1 MNSLYHRL
9 AIDGI
14 RRHKKLYIPFLG
26 TTVFFIVLINLCLSI
41 KQDPLIKQFFGATTI
56 ESLMKLGSI
65 ILSIFALITILTNY
79 NFIQKNKSEES
90 GLYLM
95 LGMEKRHLTKI
106 YLHEL
111 LNLYLK
117 SVIIGTIISAVIYK
131 LVLAGLFRLMES
143 DVNVLEN
150 GILPVFAPLLLT
162 ALIMLGIF
170 IVLLVKQSIKS
181 KNFTPLSFMQ
191 EGKAGQKAPRFPILL
206 GIFGIIC
213 IGAGY
218 YISLTTQNPMQAFRL
233 FFFAVILVIIGTYAA
248 FSVIVSGI
256 LKLLQKNK
264 NFYYKK
270 SNFTAVSGLIY
281 RVKNSANTLA
291 SIAILSTMV
300 IIVLTSGFSLY
311 FSISEVQEQM
321 FATDYKLSFPN
332 TNDIDLFR
340 DEVDK
345 VLKENNKTGHIWTY
359 ESAVL
364 PVDRDGTSIK
374 KKITDDQSQDGSQ
387 IDVVYCVLDHD
398 SAYDFKDNDVIFLQS
413 NDKRQIEKIEGMD
426 LKIKTELAEKYPT
439 PISIADLSINDKDQL
454 IFKDAKIFEKVVRS
468 FTPDWYGGGYE
479 TVNNVNFDVDGNY
492 DPYLRD
498 KIWDELK
505 DNMDNDWFSLQDSQ
519 VERND
524 LLAVYAGIFFVGII
538 LGLGFLVSTVLAIY
552 YKQLS
557 EGMEDKARFKTMRQL
572 GMTDREA
579 KKSISKQ
586 MGLVFFLPLIFA
598 FSHSLFA
605 IPIITKFLQIL
616 SLNNLKLYLMCLI
629 WVFVA
634 YIVFYLVTFKLTEK
648 TYNSIVLEDDNI

>member
-14 RRHKKLYIPFLG
+14 KRHKRLYIPFVG
-26 TTVFFIVLINLCLSI
+26 TTVFFIVLINICLSI
-41 KQDPLIKQFFGATTI
+41 SADPLIKSFFGQTTI
-56 ESLMKLGSI
+56 RTLMNLGSI
-65 ILSIFALITILTNY
+65 ILFIFALLTILTNY
-79 NFIQKNKSEES
+79 NFIQKNKAEES
-90 GLYLM
+90 ALYLT

-106 YLHEL
+106 YIHEL
-111 LNLYLK
+111 INLYIK
-117 SVIIGTIISAVIYK
+117 SVVIGTVVSAIIYK
-131 LVLAGLFRLMES
+131 LVLASFMQMMDIE
-143 DVNVLEN
+143 VNVLET
-150 GILPVFAPLLLT
+150 GILPTIQPLLLT
-162 ALIMLGIF
+162 ALIFFLIF
-170 IVLLVKQSIKS
+170 ALLLARQIFKS
-181 KNFTPLSFMQ
+181 MNFTPLSFMH
-191 EGKAGQKAPRFPILL
+191 EAKAGQKAPKHPITL
-206 GIFGIIC
+206 GVFGILC

-218 YISLTTQNPMQAFRL
+218 YISLTTKNPMDAFK
-233 FFFAVILVIIGTYAA
+233 FFFLAVILVIVGTYAA
-248 FSVIVSGI
+248 FSVIVSGV
-256 LKLLQKNK
+256 LKLLQQNK
-264 NFYYKK
+264 KFYYKK

-281 RVKNSANTLA
+281 RVRNSAKTLA

-311 FSISEVQEQM
+311 FATSEVQEQM

-332 TNDIDLFR
+332 TNDIDMFR

-364 PVDRDGTSIK
+364 PVDRDGTNIK
-374 KKITDDQSQDGSQ
+374 KKITDDQSLDGSQ
-387 IDVVYCVLDHD
+387 IDVVYVVLDHD

-426 LKIKTELAEKYPT
+426 LKIKKELAENYPT

-492 DPYLRD
+492 DPYLRE

-557 EGMEDKARFKTMRQL
+557 EGMEDKERFKTMRQL

-579 KKSISKQ
+579 KKSISRQ
-586 MGLVFFLPLIFA
+586 MGLVFFLPLAFA
-598 FSHSLFA
+598 FMHSLFA
-605 IPIITKFLQIL
+605 IPIITKFLQML
-616 SLNNLKLYLMCLI
+616 SLNNIRLYMMCLI
-629 WVFVA
+629 SVFAA
-634 YIVFYLVTFKLTEK
+634 YIIFYLLTFKLTEK
-648 TYNSIVLEDDNI
+648 TYNEIVLE

>member
-1 MNSLYHRL
+1 MSSLYHRL
-9 AIDGI
+9 ALDGI
-14 RRHKKLYIPFLG
+14 KRHKKLYIPFVG
-26 TTVFFIVLINLCLSI
+26 TTVFFIVLINICLSI
-41 KQDPLIKQFFGATTI
+41 SADPLTKNFFGQTTI
-56 ESLMKLGSI
+56 RTLMNLGSI
-65 ILSIFALITILTNY
+65 ILLIFALLTILTNY
-79 NFIQKNKSEES
+79 NFIQKNKAEES
-90 GLYLM
+90 ALYLT
-95 LGMEKRHLTKI
+95 LGMEKKHLVKI
-106 YLHEL
+106 YIYEL
-111 LNLYLK
+111 INLYIK
-117 SVIIGTIISAVIYK
+117 SIFIGTIISALIYK
-131 LVLAGLFRLMES
+131 LVFAGFLQMLDIDM
-143 DVNVLEN
+143 NVLET
-150 GILPVFAPLLLT
+150 GIFPTIQPLLLT
-162 ALIMLGIF
+162 ALIFFIIF
-170 IVLLVKQSIKS
+170 ALLLARQIFKS
-181 KNFTPLSFMQ
+181 RNFSPMSFRYQ
-191 EGKAGQKAPRFPILL
+191 AKAGQKTPRYPIAT
-206 GIFGIIC
+206 GIFGILC
-213 IGAGY
+213 IGTGY
-218 YISLTTQNPMQAFRL
+218 FISLTTQNPMDAFKL
-233 FFFAVILVIIGTYAA
+233 FFLAVMLVIVGTYAA
-248 FSVIVSGI
+248 FSVIVSGV
-256 LKLLQKNK
+256 LKLLQQKK

-281 RVKNSANTLA
+281 RVKNSAKTLA

-340 DEVDK
+340 DEVDRI
-345 VLKENNKTGHIWTY
+345 LKENNKTGHIWTY

-374 KKITDDQSQDGSQ
+374 KKITDDQSLDGSQ
-387 IDVVYCVLDHD
+387 IDVVYFVLDHD
-398 SAYDFKDNDVIFLQS
+398 STYDFKDNDLIFLQS

-426 LKIKTELAEKYPT
+426 LKIKKELAENYPT
-439 PISIADLSINDKDQL
+439 PISIADISINDKDQL
-454 IFKDAKIFEKVVRS
+454 IFKDAQIFEKVVRN
-468 FTPDWYGGGYE
+468 FTPEWYGGGYE

-498 KIWDELK
+498 KLWDELK

-557 EGMEDKARFKTMRQL
+557 EGIEDKARFKTMRQL

-598 FSHSLFA
+598 FAHSLFA
-605 IPIITKFLQIL
+605 IPIITKFLQML
-616 SLNNLKLYLMCLI
+616 SLNNQKLYLTCLI
-629 WVFVA
+629 CVFTA
-634 YIVFYLVTFKLTEK
+634 YILFYLVTFKLTEK
-648 TYNSIVLEDDNI
+648 TYNNIVLN

>member
-1 MNSLYHRL
+1 MKSLYHRL

-14 RRHKKLYIPFLG
+14 RRHKRLYLPFVG

-41 KQDPLIKQFFGATTI
+41 MQDPLIKQFFGATTI
-56 ESLMKLGSI
+56 GSLMKLGSI

-106 YLHEL
+106 YFHEL

-131 LVLAGLFRLMES
+131 LVLAGLFKLMES

-150 GILPVFAPLLLT
+150 GILADFAPLLLT

-191 EGKAGQKAPRFPILL
+191 EGRAGQKAPRFPILL

-218 YISLTTQNPMQAFRL
+218 YISLTTQNPIQAFKL
-233 FFFAVILVIIGTYAA
+233 FFLAVILVIIGTYAA

-291 SIAILSTMV
+291 SVAILSTMV
-300 IIVLTSGFSLY
+300 IVVLTSGFSLY
-311 FSISEVQEQM
+311 FATSEIQESVYR
-321 FATDYKLSFPN
+321 TDYKLSFPA
-332 TNDIDLFR
+332 DKEIDYYKN
-340 DEVDK
+340 K
-345 VLKENNKTGHIWTY
+345 VEEILTENNKKGKIWTY
-359 ESAVL
+359 KSTLL
-364 PVDRDGTSIK
+364 PVDRAGSTIR
-374 KKITDDQSQDGSQ
+374 KKITDDQSLDGSE
-387 IDVVYCVLDHD
+387 IDMVYFVLDED
-398 SAYDFKDNDVIFLQS
+398 STYDFAGDDAVFIQTNE
-413 NDKRQIEKIEGMD
+413 NRQIEKIDGLDIRVKKE
-426 LKIKTELAEKYPT
+426 LKENYPS
-439 PISIADLSINDKDQL
+439 PISITDISLNDTDQL
-454 IFKDAKIFEKVVRS
+454 IFKDPKV
-468 FTPDWYGGGYE
+468 FDQAIKAFATEWFGDGP
-479 TVNNVNFDVDGNY
+479 VNNVNFDVDGDY

-498 KIWDELK
+498 KMWDELK
-505 DNMDNDWFSLQDSQ
+505 NNFDDDWFSFYDSQ
-519 VERND
+519 AEKHD
-524 LLAVYAGIFFVGII
+524 LLAIYAGIFVVGII

-557 EGMEDKARFKTMRQL
+557 EGMEDKSRFKTMRQL

-586 MGLVFFLPLIFA
+586 MGLVFFLPLAFA
-598 FSHSLFA
+598 FMHSLFA
-605 IPIITKFLQIL
+605 IPIITKFLQML
-616 SLNNLKLYLMCLI
+616 SLNNVKLYILCLVS
-629 WVFVA
+629 VFVA
-634 YIVFYLVTFKLTEK
+634 YIIFYLITFKVTEK
-648 TYNSIVLEDDNI
+648 TYNDIVLE

>member
-1 MNSLYHRL
+1 MKSLYHRL

-14 RRHKKLYIPFLG
+14 RRHKRLYLPFIG

-41 KQDPLIKQFFGATTI
+41 MQDPLIKQFFGATTI
-56 ESLMKLGSI
+56 GSLMKLGSI

-106 YLHEL
+106 YFHEL

-131 LVLAGLFRLMES
+131 LVLAGLFKLMES

-150 GILPVFAPLLLT
+150 GILADFAPLLLT

-218 YISLTTQNPMQAFRL
+218 YISLTTQNPIQAFKL
-233 FFFAVILVIIGTYAA
+233 FFLAVILVIIGTYAA

-300 IIVLTSGFSLY
+300 IVVLTSGFSLY
-311 FSISEVQEQM
+311 FATSEIQESVYR
-321 FATDYKLSFPN
+321 TDYKLSFPA
-332 TNDIDLFR
+332 DKEIDYYKN
-340 DEVDK
+340 K
-345 VLKENNKTGHIWTY
+345 VEEILTENNKKGKIWTY
-359 ESAVL
+359 KSTLL
-364 PVDRDGTSIK
+364 PVDRAGSTIR
-374 KKITDDQSQDGSQ
+374 KKITDDQSLDGSE
-387 IDVVYCVLDHD
+387 IDMVYFVLDED
-398 SAYDFKDNDVIFLQS
+398 STYDFAGDDAVFIQTNE
-413 NDKRQIEKIEGMD
+413 NRQIEKIDGLDIRVKKE
-426 LKIKTELAEKYPT
+426 LKENYPT
-439 PISIADLSINDKDQL
+439 PISITDISLNDTDQL
-454 IFKDAKIFEKVVRS
+454 IFKDPKV
-468 FTPDWYGGGYE
+468 FDQAIKAFATEWFGDGP
-479 TVNNVNFDVDGNY
+479 VNNVNFDVDGDY

-498 KIWDELK
+498 KMWDELK
-505 DNMDNDWFSLQDSQ
+505 NNFDDDWFSFYDSQ
-519 VERND
+519 AEKHD
-524 LLAVYAGIFFVGII
+524 LLAIYAGIFVVGII

-557 EGMEDKARFKTMRQL
+557 EGMEDKSRFKTMRQL

-586 MGLVFFLPLIFA
+586 MGLVFFLPLAFA
-598 FSHSLFA
+598 FMHSLFA
-605 IPIITKFLQIL
+605 IPIITKFLQML
-616 SLNNLKLYLMCLI
+616 SLNNVKLYILCLVS
-629 WVFVA
+629 VFVA
-634 YIVFYLVTFKLTEK
+634 YIIFYLLTFKITEK
-648 TYNSIVLEDDNI
+648 TYNEIVLE

>member
-1 MNSLYHRL
+1 MKSLYHRL

-14 RRHKKLYIPFLG
+14 RRHKRLYLPFIG

-41 KQDPLIKQFFGATTI
+41 MQDPLIKQFFGATTI
-56 ESLMKLGSI
+56 GSLMKLGSI

-106 YLHEL
+106 YFHEL

-131 LVLAGLFRLMES
+131 LVLAGLFKLMES

-150 GILPVFAPLLLT
+150 GILADFAPLLLT

-191 EGKAGQKAPRFPILL
+191 EGRAGQKAPRFPILL

-218 YISLTTQNPMQAFRL
+218 YISLTTQNPIQAFKL
-233 FFFAVILVIIGTYAA
+233 FFLAVILVIIGTYAA

-300 IIVLTSGFSLY
+300 IVVLTSGFSLY
-311 FSISEVQEQM
+311 FATSEIQESVYR
-321 FATDYKLSFPN
+321 TDYKLTFPA
-332 TNDIDLFR
+332 DKEIDYYKN
-340 DEVDK
+340 K
-345 VLKENNKTGHIWTY
+345 VEEILTENNKKGKIWTY
-359 ESAVL
+359 KSTLL
-364 PVDRDGTSIK
+364 PVDRDGSTIR
-374 KKITDDQSQDGSQ
+374 KKITDDQSLDGSE
-387 IDVVYCVLDHD
+387 IDVIYFVLDED
-398 SAYDFKDNDVIFLQS
+398 STYDFAGDDAVFIQTNE
-413 NDKRQIEKIEGMD
+413 NRQIEKIDGLDIRVKKE
-426 LKIKTELAEKYPT
+426 LKENYPS
-439 PISIADLSINDKDQL
+439 PISITDISLNDTDQL
-454 IFKDAKIFEKVVRS
+454 IFKDPKV
-468 FTPDWYGGGYE
+468 FDQAIKAFATEWFGDGP
-479 TVNNVNFDVDGNY
+479 VNNVNFDVDGDY
-492 DPYLRD
+492 DSYLRD
-498 KIWDELK
+498 KMWDELK
-505 DNMDNDWFSLQDSQ
+505 NNFDDDWFSFYDSQ
-519 VERND
+519 AEKHD
-524 LLAVYAGIFFVGII
+524 LLAIYAGIFVVGII

-557 EGMEDKARFKTMRQL
+557 EGMEDKSRFKTMRQL

-586 MGLVFFLPLIFA
+586 MGLVFFLPLAFA
-598 FSHSLFA
+598 FMHSLFA
-605 IPIITKFLQIL
+605 IPIITKFLQML
-616 SLNNLKLYLMCLI
+616 SLNNVKLYILCLVS
-629 WVFVA
+629 VFVA
-634 YIVFYLVTFKLTEK
+634 YIIFYLITFKMTEK
-648 TYNSIVLEDDNI
+648 TYNDIVLE

>member
-1 MNSLYHRL
+1 MKSLYHRL

-14 RRHKKLYIPFLG
+14 KRHKRLYIPFVG
-26 TTVFFIVLINLCLSI
+26 TTVFFMVLINICISI
-41 KQDPLIKQFFGATTI
+41 SADPLIKSFFGQTTI
-56 ESLMKLGSI
+56 RTLMNLGSI
-65 ILSIFALITILTNY
+65 ILVIFALITILTNY
-79 NFIQKNKSEES
+79 SFIQKNKSEEA

-95 LGMEKRHLTKI
+95 LGMEKKHLIRI
-106 YLHEL
+106 YIHEL
-111 LNLYLK
+111 INLYLK
-117 SVIIGTIISAVIYK
+117 SVIIGTVISAVIYK
-131 LVLAGLFRLMES
+131 LVFAGFMQMM
-143 DVNVLEN
+143 DTKVNVLET
-150 GILPVFAPLLLT
+150 GILPTIQPLLLT
-162 ALIMLGIF
+162 
-170 IVLLVKQSIKS
+170 VLLFFVIFALLLLRQILKSI
-181 KNFTPLSFMQ
+181 NFTPLSFIQ
-191 EGKAGQKAPRFPILL
+191 EAKAGQKAPKHPIIV
-206 GIFGIIC
+206 GAFGILC
-213 IGAGY
+213 ISAGY
-218 YISLTTQNPMQAFRL
+218 YISLTTQNPMDAFKL
-233 FFFAVILVIIGTYAA
+233 FFLAVMLVIVGTYAA
-248 FSVIVSGI
+248 FSVIVSGV
-256 LKLLQKNK
+256 LKLLQQKK

-281 RVKNSANTLA
+281 RVKNSAKTLA

-340 DEVDK
+340 DEVDRI
-345 VLKENNKTGHIWTY
+345 LKENNKTGHIWTY
-359 ESAVL
+359 ESVVL

-374 KKITDDQSQDGSQ
+374 KKITDDQSLDGSQ
-387 IDVVYCVLDHD
+387 IDVVYFVLDHD
-398 SAYDFKDNDVIFLQS
+398 STYDFKDNDLIFLQS

-426 LKIKTELAEKYPT
+426 LKIKRELAENYPT

-454 IFKDAKIFEKVVRS
+454 IFKDAQIFEKVIRY
-468 FTPDWYGGGYE
+468 FTPEWYGGGYE
-479 TVNNVNFDVDGNY
+479 TVKNVNFDVEGNY

-498 KIWDELK
+498 KLWDELK

-557 EGMEDKARFKTMRQL
+557 EGIEDKARFKTMRQL

-598 FSHSLFA
+598 FAHSLFA
-605 IPIITKFLQIL
+605 IPIITKFLQML
-616 SLNNLKLYLMCLI
+616 SLNNQKLYLTCLI
-629 WVFVA
+629 WVFTA
-634 YIVFYLVTFKLTEK
+634 YILFYLLTFKLTEK
-648 TYNSIVLEDDNI
+648 TYNQIVLDEK

>member
-1 MNSLYHRL
+1 MN
-9 AIDGI
+9 
-14 RRHKKLYIPFLG
+14 
-26 TTVFFIVLINLCLSI
+26 
-41 KQDPLIKQFFGATTI
+41 
-56 ESLMKLGSI
+56 LGSI
-65 ILSIFALITILTNY
+65 ILFIFALLTILTNY
-79 NFIQKNKSEES
+79 NFIQKNKAEES
-90 GLYLM
+90 ALYLT

-106 YLHEL
+106 YIHEL
-111 LNLYLK
+111 INLYIK
-117 SVIIGTIISAVIYK
+117 SVVIGTVVSAIIYK
-131 LVLAGLFRLMES
+131 LVLASFMQMMDIE
-143 DVNVLEN
+143 VNVLET
-150 GILPVFAPLLLT
+150 GILPTIQPLLLT
-162 ALIMLGIF
+162 ALIFFLIF
-170 IVLLVKQSIKS
+170 ALLLARQIFKS
-181 KNFTPLSFMQ
+181 MNFTPLSFMH
-191 EGKAGQKAPRFPILL
+191 EAKAGQKAPKHPITL
-206 GIFGIIC
+206 GVFGILC

-218 YISLTTQNPMQAFRL
+218 YISLTTKNPMDAFK
-233 FFFAVILVIIGTYAA
+233 FFFLAVILVIVGTYAA
-248 FSVIVSGI
+248 FSVIVSGV
-256 LKLLQKNK
+256 LKLLQQNK
-264 NFYYKK
+264 KFYYKK

-281 RVKNSANTLA
+281 RVRNSAKTLA

-311 FSISEVQEQM
+311 FATSEVQEQM

-332 TNDIDLFR
+332 TNDIDMFR

-364 PVDRDGTSIK
+364 PVDRDGTNIK
-374 KKITDDQSQDGSQ
+374 KKITDDQSLDGSQ
-387 IDVVYCVLDHD
+387 IDVVYVVLDHD

-426 LKIKTELAEKYPT
+426 LKIKKELAENYPT

-492 DPYLRD
+492 DPYLRE

-557 EGMEDKARFKTMRQL
+557 EGMEDKERFKTMRQL

-579 KKSISKQ
+579 KKSISRQ
-586 MGLVFFLPLIFA
+586 MGLVFFLPLAFA
-598 FSHSLFA
+598 FMHSLFA
-605 IPIITKFLQIL
+605 IPIITKFLQML
-616 SLNNLKLYLMCLI
+616 SLNNIRLYMMCLI
-629 WVFVA
+629 SVFAA
-634 YIVFYLVTFKLTEK
+634 YIIFYLLTFKLTEK
-648 TYNSIVLEDDNI
+648 TYNEIVLE

>member
-1 MNSLYHRL
+1 MKSLYHRL

-14 RRHKKLYIPFLG
+14 RRHKRLYLPFIG

-41 KQDPLIKQFFGATTI
+41 MQDPLIKQFFGATTI
-56 ESLMKLGSI
+56 GSLMKLGSI

-106 YLHEL
+106 YFHEL

-131 LVLAGLFRLMES
+131 LVLAGLFKLMES

-150 GILPVFAPLLLT
+150 GILADFAPLLLT

-191 EGKAGQKAPRFPILL
+191 EGRAGQKAPRFPILL

-218 YISLTTQNPMQAFRL
+218 YISLTTQNPIQAFKL
-233 FFFAVILVIIGTYAA
+233 FFLAVILVIIGTYAA

-300 IIVLTSGFSLY
+300 IVVLTSGFSLY
-311 FSISEVQEQM
+311 FATSEIQESVYR
-321 FATDYKLSFPN
+321 TDYKLSFPA
-332 TNDIDLFR
+332 DKEIDYYKN
-340 DEVDK
+340 K
-345 VLKENNKTGHIWTY
+345 VEEILTENNKKGKIWTY
-359 ESAVL
+359 KSTLL
-364 PVDRDGTSIK
+364 PVDRAGSTIR
-374 KKITDDQSQDGSQ
+374 KKITDDQSLDGSE
-387 IDVVYCVLDHD
+387 IDMVYFVLDED
-398 SAYDFKDNDVIFLQS
+398 STYDFAGNDAVFIQT
-413 NDKRQIEKIEGMD
+413 NENRQIEKIDGLDIKVKKE
-426 LKIKTELAEKYPT
+426 LKENYPS
-439 PISIADLSINDKDQL
+439 PISITDISLNDTDQL
-454 IFKDAKIFEKVVRS
+454 IFKDPKV
-468 FTPDWYGGGYE
+468 FDQAIKAFATEWFGDGP
-479 TVNNVNFDVDGNY
+479 VNNVNFDVDGDY

-498 KIWDELK
+498 KMWDELK
-505 DNMDNDWFSLQDSQ
+505 NNFDDDWFSFYDSQ
-519 VERND
+519 AEKHD
-524 LLAVYAGIFFVGII
+524 LLAIYAGIFVVGII

-557 EGMEDKARFKTMRQL
+557 EGMEDKSRFKTMRQL

-586 MGLVFFLPLIFA
+586 MGLVFFLPLAFA
-598 FSHSLFA
+598 FMHSLFA
-605 IPIITKFLQIL
+605 IPIITKFLQML
-616 SLNNLKLYLMCLI
+616 SLNNVKLYILCLVS
-629 WVFVA
+629 VFVA
-634 YIVFYLVTFKLTEK
+634 YIIFYLITFKMTEK
-648 TYNSIVLEDDNI
+648 TYNDIVLE